1 MQINN
6 YEVKHEVVEGVDHYS
21 YFACNC
27 AGDDKMFW
35 EKALDSHLPN
45 SGIDPVTSLVMEL
58 THCYNASV
66 QGIGCDMWFG
76 ISISAGRG
84 HWEDD
89 TFKNFIYEKQC
100 ELYIECDQIP
110 HGLLAAIMILKE
122 LGYDEERTG
131 E

>member
-6 YEVKHEVVEGVDHYS
+6 YEVKHEIVEGVDHYS
-21 YFACNC
+21 YFACTC
-27 AGDDKMFW
+27 AGEDKTFW
-35 EKALDSHLPN
+35 EEALASHLPN

-76 ISISAGRG
+76 ISISAGYG
-84 HWEDD
+84 YSSGSD
-89 TFKNFIYEKQC
+89 FVYEKEC

-110 HGLLAAIMILKE
+110 YGLLAATMILKE
-122 LGYDEERTG
+122 LGYDEGRVSE
-131 E
+131 